1 MEKIISFA
9 IWSLL
14 IYGVAKLG
22 SQRVIGFRTSMIV
35 SILMTPLVGLIVVLC
50 SPIAEKKSAINK
62 PLHSQ

>member
-14 IYGVAKLG
+14 IYAVAKLG

-35 SILMTPLVGLIVVLC
+35 SILMTPVVGLIVVLC
-50 SPIAEKKSAINK
+50 SPKTENNSPINK
-62 PLHSQ
+62 PLNSQ